1 MKRRDLLKALLAGA
15 VLLTPIARAAGQK
28 LLVYNGALPAPNDIQ
43 RVFAAGPPAAVFL
56 YALTPEKLLGWPIK
70 LAAENLAFIHPQ
82 QQKLPFVGRL
92 AGRGSTVSL
101 ETLLLL
107 APDVIVDVGN
117 AGATHRSAAQRV
129 TQQTGIATLQVEGL
143 LAETPRQLREAGALL
158 GVSARAEQLASY
170 SEKVLARAARF
181 AQKQAANPSR
191 IYFTRSFDGLETG
204 LAGSI
209 HSEVIELLG
218 CENVAKQTG
227 HKGVGQVS
235 LEQLMVW
242 QPDYLLTQ
250 DLEFVEL
257 ASTAAQW
264 QALTAVQAGRVYCA
278 PKLPFGWLDGPPG
291 INRLL
296 GILWLMALLEDRLTG
311 PQLQDE
317 VAEFFTLFYRSETS
331 PAPLLASTALY
342 QPKAASLAN

>member
-1 MKRRDLLKALLAGA
+1 
-15 VLLTPIARAAGQK
+15 V
-28 LLVYNGALPAPNDIQ
+28 
-43 RVFAAGPPAAVFL
+43 
-56 YALTPEKLLGWPIK
+56 
-70 LAAENLAFIHPQ
+70 
-82 QQKLPFVGRL
+82 
-92 AGRGSTVSL
+92 
-101 ETLLLL
+101 
-107 APDVIVDVGN
+107 
-117 AGATHRSAAQRV
+117 
-129 TQQTGIATLQVEGL
+129 
-143 LAETPRQLREAGALL
+143 
-158 GVSARAEQLASY
+158 Y
-170 SEKVLARAARF
+170 SEKVLARAAHF
-181 AQKQAANPSR
+181 AQKHANNPSR
-191 IYFTRSFDGLETG
+191 IYFTRSLDGLETG

-218 CENVAKQTG
+218 CENVAKQAG
-227 HKGVGQVS
+227 HKGIGQVS

-257 ASTAAQW
+257 ANTAAQW

-311 PQLQDE
+311 QQLQDE

-331 PAPLLASTALY
+331 PERLLS
-342 QPKAASLAN
+342 

>member
-1 MKRRDLLKALLAGA
+1 MKRRDLLKGLLAGA
-15 VLLTPIARAAGQK
+15 VLLTPMARAVGQK
-28 LLVYNGALPAPNDIQ
+28 LLVYNGALPAPSSIQ

-56 YALTPEKLLGWPIK
+56 YALTPEKLLGWPFN

-117 AGATHRSAAQRV
+117 AGETQRSAAQRV
-129 TQQTGIATLQVEGL
+129 TQQTGIATLQIEGL

-158 GVSARAEQLASY
+158 GVSARAEQLALY
-170 SEKVLARAARF
+170 SEKVLARAAGF
-181 AQKQAANPSR
+181 AQKQAKNPSR
-191 IYFTRSFDGLETG
+191 IYFTRSLDGLETG

-235 LEQLMVW
+235 LEQLMAW

-311 PQLQDE
+311 QQLQDE
-317 VAEFFTLFYRSETS
+317 VAEFFALFYRSES
-331 PAPLLASTALY
+331 SSARLLS
-342 QPKAASLAN
+342 